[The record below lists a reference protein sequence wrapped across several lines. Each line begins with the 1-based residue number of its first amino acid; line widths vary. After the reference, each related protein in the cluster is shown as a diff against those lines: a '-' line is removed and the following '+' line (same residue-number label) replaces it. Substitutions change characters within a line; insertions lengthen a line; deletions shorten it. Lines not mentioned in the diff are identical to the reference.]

1 MHVGFRAGVAKNNPE
16 QRAGWGSMAWG
27 GRTWLRRAEPPK
39 TVKGEGPGGAEL
51 LPVLWE
57 QGKVPHRLCQS
68 PADCSEQGHF
78 LQKAVQINGG

>member
-16 QRAGWGSMAWG
+16 QRAGWGSVAWG

-51 LPVLWE
+51 PLAAPRAAGAGE
-57 QGKVPHRLCQS
+57 GPT
-68 PADCSEQGHF
+68 
-78 LQKAVQINGG
+78 